1 MNPKSYCIETNM
13 RSADFIAR
21 AQEVAPKYNKITHC
35 MASNP
40 EYGVMLMPA
49 VAQHVLA
56 SDGAQAPRKPN
67 RTRPCKFTFRLLES
81 DCAAF
86 NAARKVFGHS
96 KQEAAEYAARLY
108 IDEALKRSGEKWN

>member
-1 MNPKSYCIETNM
+1 MNPKSYCIENGI

-21 AQEVAPKYNKITHC
+21 AQEVAPKYNKVAHC
-35 MASNP
+35 ICSNP

-49 VAQHVLA
+49 VAAHVA
-56 SDGAQAPRKPN
+56 GKGAELPRKPR
-67 RTRPCKFTFRLLES
+67 RTKPCKYTFRLLENDS
-81 DCAAF
+81 AAF

-108 IDEALKRSGEKWN
+108 IDAALRKEDKTL